1 MCRPATHAVL
11 GCCGKLCGKI
21 KGRLKP
27 YLTELSDG
35 LWQVTGVV
43 WNVCVALGRYLTR
56 FSDGLF
62 AAEGFEAV
70 DKVEGLAGG
79 EFVGADVGEGA
90 DEGFAVWVWRC
101 VFRRPFCAIRVFG
114 CGAMEA
120 V

>member
-1 MCRPATHAVL
+1 M
-11 GCCGKLCGKI
+11 
-21 KGRLKP
+21 
-27 YLTELSDG
+27 
-35 LWQVTGVV
+35 TGVV

-79 EFVGADVGEGA
+79 EFVGADVGEGS
-90 DEGFAVWVWRC
+90 DEGFAVRVWRCC
-101 VFRRPFCAIRVFG
+101 VFRRPFCAVGVFG
-114 CGAMEA
+114 FWGMEA